1 VPQRGRPVAGV
12 ADGDVQDMEV
22 IVTQVYDCRTNY
34 QHVAVLETEIKIL
47 NQRVEVLEGETRI
60 SMASQTRIEDIQAH
74 VRDLE
79 ARLAQTDDALT
90 GQVVEVSRQVGWL
103 RSEILELRIRLDAY
117 GVMIRRMENRIKEVS
132 DGSANS

>member
-1 VPQRGRPVAGV
+1 MAGV

-22 IVTQVYDCRTNY
+22 IVTQVYDCRT
-34 QHVAVLETEIKIL
+34 T
-47 NQRVEVLEGETRI
+47 GERL
-60 SMASQTRIEDIQAH
+60 AA
-74 VRDLE
+74 LE

-90 GQVVEVSRQVGWL
+90 GQYAGLSRRVDWL
-103 RSEILELRIRLDAY
+103 HSDVQDMRIRLDAY